1 PQLERRAADADDPDD
16 PDDPADTSLT
26 HLTLRPREGAA
37 IAYVRLPEALIS
49 LRVAGRDLDPSALA
63 KTRDGG
69 RLLTIWGPPADGLA
83 IDIAAADTT
92 AMNAAWIVADAR
104 LGLPEGD
111 RALAEARPPEVV
123 PFQWGD
129 LSVAYREVTPA
140 ALAPAP
146 APADADDCEGCRPTA
161 ELDPR
166 RIDAFVDA
174 ACHQRY
180 DEARA
185 EFLRFSPT
193 DGDDPRTDAAFAG
206 WVFMVG
212 EKARAR
218 EILSALKGAPEA
230 ALEVATFTALFART
244 EGDCAAAKRADKRL
258 MKLLDAA
265 GDAPRPIAWIDFP
278 LAKEIDARALAAWTH
293 GRVLSCGR
301 ADPLPA
307 YERAL
312 TYDPGFAQ
320 AHTQIG
326 DLHFAKERDDAAIA
340 AWRAA
345 IAADPDHANAHSRL
359 GDLLEFRCEFAEALP
374 LLDRAWQ
381 LNPFDKGPLTRNL
394 CFAYTRAGRYDDAA
408 RACRTYARANPYEDD
423 ADELAMMANLL
434 IVAPQ
439 APAATV
445 RDLDAERCGAPPE

>member
-1 PQLERRAADADDPDD
+1 MVVSGLDGALELALAADDP
-16 PDDPADTSLT
+16 
-26 HLTLRPREGAA
+26 TL
-37 IAYVRLPEALIS
+37 
-49 LRVAGRDLDPSALA
+49 D
-63 KTRDGG
+63 
-69 RLLTIWGPPADGLA
+69 
-83 IDIAAADTT
+83 
-92 AMNAAWIVADAR
+92 AAWIVADAR
-104 LGLPEGD
+104 LGLPAGD

-129 LSVAYREVTPA
+129 LSVAFREVTPA
-140 ALAPAP
+140 GLGLAQAS
-146 APADADDCEGCRPTA
+146 ADAGDCEGCRPTA
-161 ELDPR
+161 DGDPR

-185 EFLRFSPT
+185 EFQKFAPT
-193 DGDDPRTDAAFAG
+193 AADDPRTAAAFAG
-206 WVFMVG
+206 WVFMAG
-212 EKARAR
+212 EKAHAR
-218 EILSALKGAPEA
+218 EILSALDDAPEA

-258 MKLLDAA
+258 LKLLDAA
-265 GDAPRPIAWIDFP
+265 SDAPRPIAWIDFP

-293 GRVLSCGR
+293 GRALSCGR

-312 TYDPGFAQ
+312 AYDPGFAQ

-326 DLHFAKERDDAAIA
+326 DLHFAKKRDDAAVA

-345 IAADPDHANAHSRL
+345 IAADPDHANAYSRL

-374 LLDRAWQ
+374 LLDRAWR

-434 IVAPQ
+434 IVAPE

-445 RDLDAERCGAPPE
+445 RDLDAEKCGEPSE